1 MNISTVGIIKYQG
14 RLPSF
19 GYHFRLCIKTQERI
33 EKHKEEIEELEALEN
48 TVDVPIPPNVIGTI
62 VPPMDMPSVPQRPE
76 GSIYYE
82 QVFEKV
88 VLNLATLAGIYL

>member
-1 MNISTVGIIKYQG
+1 M
-14 RLPSF
+14 
-19 GYHFRLCIKTQERI
+19 
-33 EKHKEEIEELEALEN
+33 EN

>member
-1 MNISTVGIIKYQG
+1 M
-14 RLPSF
+14 
-19 GYHFRLCIKTQERI
+19 
-33 EKHKEEIEELEALEN
+33 EN

-88 VLNLATLAGIYL
+88 VLNLATLAGTITFLPLLATVVYLFLILVHYSWAYNITSR

>member
-1 MNISTVGIIKYQG
+1 M
-14 RLPSF
+14 
-19 GYHFRLCIKTQERI
+19 
-33 EKHKEEIEELEALEN
+33 EN

-82 QVFEKV
+82 QVFVKV
-88 VLNLATLAGIYL
+88 VLNLATLAGTIIFTITRYCSLFVSDTSTLFLGL